1 MLTKSS
7 NRHVLYNLRFFIQDT
22 ISIDGAIRVLSD
34 EFSIALLNPEQPAYR
49 EKAEKY
55 SFMVNYEWNKILDD
69 KL

>member
-1 MLTKSS
+1 MFCIIF
-7 NRHVLYNLRFFIQDT
+7 FFIQDT

-55 SFMVNYEWNKILDD
+55 SFMVNYKTNKILDD